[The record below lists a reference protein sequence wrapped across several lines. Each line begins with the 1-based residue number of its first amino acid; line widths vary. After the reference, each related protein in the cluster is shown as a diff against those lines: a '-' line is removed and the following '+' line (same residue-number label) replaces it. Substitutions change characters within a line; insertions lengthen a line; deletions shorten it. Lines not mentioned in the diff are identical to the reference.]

1 MNQHV
6 RSDQIFFLHAE
17 QVATAAD
24 SHHGG
29 LAKLFDRV
37 FEVTRI
43 DVGEGFQASA
53 PRILS
58 RVIGKSLTR
67 FPIAL

>member
-6 RSDQIFFLHAE
+6 RSDQMFVHHADE
-17 QVATAAD
+17 VATAAD
-24 SHHGG
+24 SDRPWV
-29 LAKLFDRV
+29 AKVFDRV

-43 DVGEGFQASA
+43 DVGEGCYAST